1 MSTSVKIRK
10 LSKST
15 VSNLNQLAKS
25 NGMSRNELLKRAVE
39 KLVEDED
46 SDKDEKHTQINDKDK
61 ALVFLNSKN
70 INDYLAY
77 KDKVEKQIMLN
88 KF

>member
-25 NGMSRNELLKRAVE
+25 NGMSRNEFLKRAVE

-46 SDKDEKHTQINDKDK
+46 ISRIDHLFEELIN
-61 ALVFLNSKN
+61 KN
-70 INDYLAY
+70 IEVLNLNT
-77 KDKVEKQIMLN
+77 KVLSEFCNENVIDISRFIL
-88 KF
+88 

>member
-25 NGMSRNELLKRAVE
+25 NGMSRNEFLKRAVE

-46 SDKDEKHTQINDKDK
+46 ISRVDHLFEELIN
-61 ALVFLNSKN
+61 KN
-70 INDYLAY
+70 IEVLNLNT
-77 KDKVEKQIMLN
+77 KVLSEFCNENVIDISRFIL
-88 KF
+88 

>member
-25 NGMSRNELLKRAVE
+25 NGMSRNEILKRAVE

-46 SDKDEKHTQINDKDK
+46 ISRVDHLFEELIN
-61 ALVFLNSKN
+61 KN
-70 INDYLAY
+70 IEVLNLNT
-77 KDKVEKQIMLN
+77 KVLSEFCNENVIDISRFIL
-88 KF
+88 